1 MSESGAELGQEQGQE
16 PGQEPG
22 REPGR
27 VYRRGLERWRAE
39 QARLGR
45 RFGWIAQLR
54 LLLFAGMLGL
64 LVAGLWQWSAPRW
77 GLLAGAGA
85 CLLGFLV
92 AAGVHE
98 RVVALRRRAAGL
110 EAVNRRALARLGRD
124 FEQLD
129 ELPAWPRPAAGL
141 VRDLDLAGRASLW
154 RLLGTARSPLGD
166 ALLAD
171 WLLQPAAP
179 ETIAAR
185 QRAVVELAGR
195 LELRQE
201 LERLAGELPAAAAAS
216 EGLLAWAESPPWLL
230 ARPWLSWL
238 ARGLTAATLLLIGLD
253 AAGVTGPALWLAPLL
268 VNLVLSAL
276 CLGPLNRAFGRGEDA
291 ARVFGG
297 YAGLLAAA
305 GGADFADARLAEL
318 AAAMGDGRAG
328 ARRGLRR
335 LERLLHLSEVRRST
349 LAAIIAQG
357 LLLWDFHLLERL
369 ERWRLAAGGRLRG
382 WLAALAELEALAAL
396 AALAH
401 AQPDWARPDI
411 APRHEKLSAR
421 ALGHPLLAPAACV
434 TNDVSLGPAGSCL
447 LVTGSNMS
455 GKSTLLR
462 AVGLDLILAGA
473 GGVACAAAFSAP
485 PAALVTSFR
494 VTDALERGRSYFLA
508 ELEQLEAAVSRARQV
523 AAAGEQV
530 PVFLFDEI
538 LLGTNAQERRVAV
551 ERVLAHLLGLGAF
564 GAVATHDL
572 SLADAAS
579 LAGRLQPVHFR
590 EQYSERDGRVQMHF
604 DFKLRPG
611 LTPTTNAL
619 RLLAMV
625 GLDEPDPH
633 AAPGGGEEAPG
644 GSEEAPGPRGCRGQA
659 AD

>member
-1 MSESGAELGQEQGQE
+1 MSELGQ
-16 PGQEPG
+16 
-22 REPGR
+22 EPGR
-27 VYRRGLERWRAE
+27 VYRRELERWRDE
-39 QARLGR
+39 RARLGR

-77 GLLAGAGA
+77 GLVAGAGA

-92 AAGVHE
+92 AAGVHG
-98 RVVALRRRAAGL
+98 RVAVLRRRAAGL
-110 EAVNRRALARLGRD
+110 EEVNRRALARLGRD
-124 FEQLD
+124 FEALA
-129 ELPAWPRPAAGL
+129 ELPDWPRPAAGL

-185 QRAVVELAGR
+185 QRAAAELVGR

-201 LERLAGELPAAAAAS
+201 LERLAGELPAAAGDG
-216 EGLLAWAESPPWLL
+216 ERLLAWAESPPWLL

-253 AAGVTGPALWLAPLL
+253 AAGVTGPALWLAPVL
-268 VNLVLSAL
+268 VNLVLTAL
-276 CLGPLNRAFGRGEDA
+276 YLGPLNRAFGQGEDA
-291 ARVFGG
+291 ARILGG
-297 YAGLLAAA
+297 YAGLLAA
-305 GGADFADARLAEL
+305 GGAEFADARLAEL
-318 AAAMGDGRAG
+318 AAAMGDGSAG

-335 LERLLHLSEVRRST
+335 LERLLHLAEVRRST
-349 LAAIIAQG
+349 LAAIMAQG
-357 LLLWDFHLLERL
+357 LLLWDFHLLEQL
-369 ERWRLAAGGRLRG
+369 ERWRLAAGGWLRG

-401 AQPDWARPDI
+401 AHPGWARPDVD
-411 APRHEKLSAR
+411 PRHDRLAAR
-421 ALGHPLLAPAACV
+421 GLGHPLLAPAACV
-434 TNDVSLGPAGSCL
+434 TNDVTLGPAGTCL

-473 GGVACAAAFSAP
+473 GGVVCAAALRAP

-508 ELEQLEAAVSRARQV
+508 ELEQLEAAVSRAREV

-551 ERVLAHLLGLGAF
+551 ERVLAHLLGLGAL

-572 SLADAAS
+572 SLADAES

-625 GLDEPDPH
+625 GLDEPDPE
-633 AAPGGGEEAPG
+633 AAPG
-644 GSEEAPGPRGCRGQA
+644 GSEVPPGPRGRLGEA